1 MFLLECVMAADS
13 GNSTGEI
20 AQMWTGALVPTVVAI
35 NREWGEF
42 LKRRV
47 EHDMA
52 FARDITACKAPDE
65 VWRTYADF
73 WAKVGDDYQKELAAL
88 ARLGGATVASSEAAG
103 LHVGQQVAASASG
116 HTERATMHRS

>member
-1 MFLLECVMAADS
+1 MAVNS
-13 GNSTGEI
+13 GNSAGDITQI
-20 AQMWTGALVPTVVAI
+20 WAGALVPTVLAI
-35 NREWGEF
+35 NQEWAEF

-52 FARDITACKAPDE
+52 FARDITVCKAPDE

-73 WAKVGDDYQKELAAL
+73 WAKVGDDYQKELATL
-88 ARLGGATVASSEAAG
+88 ARLGGATIATGEAAG